1 VKIQTRI
8 ESAITEVTGE
18 KARFNNSQQAQG
30 GSINNSQIITLDDGR
45 RVFVKT
51 NLQAADYPGMFA
63 MEHKALQMLA
73 KIDVIQVPIA
83 IAYDADFIVMY
94 AFSEGERNS
103 NWSENMGRQL
113 AQLHLS
119 AKNVLFGF
127 EDDNYIGTTLQINK
141 WSDTWLVFWREQRL
155 AYQLE
160 LLANTLDKD
169 DKLLRLGEKIMNCL
183 DLLLGNIG
191 EDAVLLHG
199 DLWSGNASANE
210 KGEPVIYDP
219 ASYYGHREAE
229 IGMMR
234 MFGGFGP
241 HCESAYN
248 EVWPLQDGAEQ
259 RILLYRLYHELNH
272 LILFGNSYYQNCIS
286 TMEKIA

>member
-1 VKIQTRI
+1 MTIRTRI

-18 KARFNNSQQAQG
+18 RARFKISQQAHG
-30 GSINNSQIITLDDGR
+30 GSISNSQIITLDDSR

-51 NLQAADYPGMFA
+51 NLQAAEYSGMFA
-63 MEHKALQMLA
+63 MEHKALQLLA
-73 KIDVIQVPIA
+73 KADVIKVPET
-83 IAYDADFIVMY
+83 IAYSTDFIVMH
-94 AFSEGERNS
+94 AFSEGEKNS
-103 NWSENMGRQL
+103 NWSENIGRQL

-119 AKNVLFGF
+119 TKNIRFGF
-127 EDDNYIGTTLQINK
+127 EGDNYIGTTLQINE
-141 WSDTWLVFWREQRL
+141 WSDTWLTFWREQRL
-155 AYQLE
+155 AYQLA
-160 LLANTLDKD
+160 LLAKILDNN
-169 DKLLRLGEKIMNCL
+169 DKLLRLGEKIMEGL
-183 DLLLGNIG
+183 DVLLGNIDEG
-191 EDAVLLHG
+191 AVLLHG

-229 IGMMR
+229 MGMMR

-241 HCESAYN
+241 HSESAYN

-272 LILFGNSYYQNCIS
+272 LILFGNSYYENCIS
-286 TMEKIA
+286 TMKKIA

>member
-1 VKIQTRI
+1 MTIQTRI
-8 ESAITEVTGE
+8 ESAITKVTGE
-18 KARFNNSQQAQG
+18 KARFNNSQQAHG
-30 GSINNSQIITLDDGR
+30 GCINNSQIITLDDGR

-51 NLQAADYPGMFA
+51 NLQSAQYPGMFA
-63 MEHKALQMLA
+63 MEYKALQLLA
-73 KIDVIQVPIA
+73 KNAVIQVPQP
-83 IAYDADFIVMY
+83 IAYDADFIVMHV
-94 AFSEGERNS
+94 FSEGERNS
-103 NWSENMGRQL
+103 NWSETIGRQL

-141 WSDTWLVFWREQRL
+141 WSDTWLTFWREQRL
-155 AYQLE
+155 DYQIE
-160 LLANTLDKD
+160 LLANKLDKN
-169 DKLLRLGEKIMNCL
+169 DKLLRLGEKIMHRL
-183 DLLLGNIG
+183 DALLGRVD
-191 EDAVLLHG
+191 EEAVLLHG

-272 LILFGNSYYQNCIS
+272 LILFGNSYYQSCIS
-286 TMEKIA
+286 IMGKIA